1 MDLFATTLT
10 TWFKSCTVMVRDE
23 SQTKDQNSVSGS
35 EKGPKSAAVMAV
47 DEGLT

>member
-1 MDLFATTLT
+1 MDLFATILT

-23 SQTKDQNSVSGS
+23 SQTKDQNSGAVKGS
-35 EKGPKSAAVMAV
+35 ESAAVMAV